1 MARSTSADEYYGNIV
16 DELGDDGESALS
28 DQIDFQHYLRILR
41 KYKWPIFLFTSLVT
55 GLAIYYAMTATP
67 IYKATSTL
75 LIESQKANIMSI
87 EELVGL
93 DNENK
98 EYYLTQYAL
107 LKSRGLAERVV
118 NRLGWWDVL
127 ELPSA
132 DSTTDTNTAEPTTDG
147 TSIANKIKAALISVG
162 IMENPEQQ
170 QAAVRRVQSADVAQG
185 QLPTSTSSEDVQ
197 TDSDSGPIY
206 SLTVDKS
213 GKKDQMPEFKMTTG
227 FDGDGIYQPRTEEE
241 LRRASIVSNFRNNLT
256 INPIRSTKLV
266 ELSFESTDPVRAA
279 QAANAVG
286 EQYIQSYLDARV
298 EMTLSASTWLAERLG
313 VLKGDLDKSENRL
326 MTFKK
331 DNGLVDVGGSVGRL
345 NEQEL
350 LLATNEL
357 ATARSALASARD
369 LVREVRDLK
378 GNPEVLESIVA
389 IQGDGLVQQVKVEQG
404 QRQRE
409 LDELLNRYGNKHPR
423 VIDARSRLASLDATM
438 RGHVARSI
446 SSIEKNYQLQRQRVA
461 SIEAKLSA
469 GKGEIQAL
477 GTKLFKLTE
486 LEREVTTKRNVYD
499 SFYSRM
505 TEANSAEGLEAANAR
520 LTDIALPPLSPS
532 KPKKQLIIALAA
544 LASLI
549 LSSLMALLYE
559 QMDDTIKST
568 DDIENKLG
576 MKLLG
581 ILPLIKHGLLNRSVS
596 GSLSPLAITDKK
608 GTFTE
613 AVNSTRTTL
622 SLEDGEK
629 PRKVLIVTSSVP
641 GEGKTTVAVNL
652 AYSLAQMERVLIIDC
667 DMRKPSIA
675 RTAGYDKGVPG
686 LSNLI
691 TNTASAKD
699 CIIRGVFDGVV
710 DILPSGPIPEQPLE
724 LLSSNRFKRIL
735 EQLKEHYDRIIIDSA
750 PTQAVS
756 DALLLSKLSDAVL
769 YIVKSHS
776 TEFPLIERGIQ
787 RLKQINA
794 PLAGVIVTQVDID
807 KITSYGG
814 DYYYQGYYDYYG
826 YSEKNAGKSRSK
838 KIRLSA
844 DEIKELKNDD
854 RSVELDLDFEHTNG
868 AIAKP
873 RQPANAKSHRP
884 VNDIDDASHN
894 EFDMTAQMDI
904 ESPIADADRRFRQTR
919 VRSSK
924 RFTDELDII

>member
-1 MARSTSADEYYGNIV
+1 MARSTSADEYYGNII
-16 DELGDDGESALS
+16 DELGDDGESSLS
-28 DQIDFQHYLRILR
+28 DQIDFQHYVRILR
-41 KYKWPIFLFTSLVT
+41 KYKWSIFLFTSLVT
-55 GLAIYYAMTATP
+55 GLAVYYAMTATP

-118 NRLGWWDVL
+118 DRLGWWGVVDLSSV
-127 ELPSA
+127 ESTGDPIAVAPS
-132 DSTTDTNTAEPTTDG
+132 TEG
-147 TSIANKIKAALISVG
+147 TSIADKIKAALVSAG
-162 IMENPEQQ
+162 ILENPEQQ
-170 QAAVRRVQSADVAQG
+170 QAAVRRVQSPDVAQD
-185 QLPTSTSSEDVQ
+185 QLPKNILSADLQ
-197 TDSDSGPIY
+197 TDSDNAPIY
-206 SLTVDKS
+206 SLIVDKS
-213 GKKDQMPEFKMTTG
+213 GKTGQMPEFKMTTG
-227 FDGDGIYQPRTEEE
+227 LDRGGIYRPRTEEE
-241 LRRASIVSNFRNNLT
+241 LRRASVVANFRSSLT
-256 INPIRSTKLV
+256 ISPIRSTKLV
-266 ELSFESTDPVRAA
+266 ELSFESTDPIRAA

-286 EQYIQSYLDARV
+286 EQYIQSYLDARI
-298 EMTLSASTWLAERLG
+298 EMTLSASTWLSDRLG
-313 VLKGDLDKSENRL
+313 TLKGDLDKSENRL

-331 DNGLVDVGGSVGRL
+331 ENGLVDVGGSVGRL

-357 ATARSALASARD
+357 ALARTGLATARD

-378 GNPEVLESIVA
+378 GKPEALESIVA

-423 VIDARSRLASLDATM
+423 VVDARSRLASLDATM
-438 RGHVARSI
+438 QGHVSRAI

-461 SIEAKLSA
+461 SIEAKLSK

-486 LEREVTTKRNVYD
+486 LEREVATKRNVYD

-520 LTDIALPPLSPS
+520 ITDLALPPLSPS
-532 KPKKQLIIALAA
+532 KPQKQLIIALAA
-544 LASLI
+544 IASLI

-576 MKLLG
+576 MELLG
-581 ILPLIKHGLLNRSVS
+581 ILPLIKQGLLNRGVS
-596 GSLSPLAITDKK
+596 GSLSPLDITDKK

-613 AVNSTRTTL
+613 SVNSTRTTL
-622 SLEDGEK
+622 CLDDGDK
-629 PRKVLIVTSSVP
+629 PRKVFVVTSSVP
-641 GEGKTTVAVNL
+641 GEGKTTVSMNL

-675 RTAGYDKGVPG
+675 KTSGYDKNVPG

-691 TNTASAKD
+691 TNSASAKD
-699 CIIRGVFDGVV
+699 CIIRGVFNGVV

-724 LLSSNRFKRIL
+724 LLASNRFKNIL
-735 EQLKEHYDRIIIDSA
+735 EQLKDHYDRIIIDSA

-769 YIVKSHS
+769 YVVKSHS
-776 TEFPLIERGIQ
+776 TEYPLIERGIQ

-794 PLAGVIVTQVDID
+794 PIAGVIVTQVDID

-826 YSEKNAGKSRSK
+826 YSEKNAGQSRSS

-844 DEIKELKNDD
+844 NEIKELKNDN
-854 RSVELDLDFEHTNG
+854 SAVELDLDFEY
-868 AIAKP
+868 ASDPVISRQYAKNID
-873 RQPANAKSHRP
+873 RVANS
-884 VNDIDDASHN
+884 

-904 ESPIADADRRFRQTR
+904 DPSIANLGRQVRQTR
-919 VRSSK
+919 TRSSK
-924 RFTDELDII
+924 RFTDDLDII